1 LKADVLAGMGK
12 GQMPRP
18 EEVPL
23 RPPDQQI
30 LPALPGSDLK
40 PQI

>member
-1 LKADVLAGMGK
+1 
-12 GQMPRP
+12 MPLP
-18 EEVPL
+18 EGAPL
-23 RPPDQQI
+23 RPPEQPI